1 MTEQFRW
8 DGVHLSL
15 ALLDAVAND
24 LKAKGHVPG
33 TARFNFMIHA
43 VIIRYF
49 LGDEWFE
56 AHLLPD
62 AHPNSYLRPDF
73 SVADVD
79 PKYSVRTL
87 ELAEMLLNLQFV
99 SGFRRC
105 LEHLAL
111 KQIQSGLA
119 ELEIGQ
125 VLRSRGVPFRYVE
138 DGEDTTVDIVF
149 ALPTGAD
156 ALAEI
161 KCKEADTPYSDATLT
176 RALTKA
182 RQQIGKGNQGMVF
195 VKVPS
200 AWVEVVQASAR
211 ERPDIKLPPAIVEAA
226 KAAMRASSRIKKIIF
241 YIAHYAYDPD
251 WGLSST
257 HVTMEM
263 SNPENSEPWVP
274 DLLGAY
280 PLGAWIRMPVL
291 AKRWTE

>member
-1 MTEQFRW
+1 MVKQFRW
-8 DGVHLSL
+8 DGSHLTL
-15 ALLDAVAND
+15 AHLDAIAKD
-24 LKAKGHVPG
+24 LKARGAVPG

-49 LGDEWFE
+49 LGEEWFE

-79 PKYSVRTL
+79 PSYSVRTL

-99 SGFRRC
+99 GGFRRC

-111 KQIQSGLA
+111 RQMQSGLA
-119 ELEIGQ
+119 ELQIGQ
-125 VLRSRGVPFRYVE
+125 VLWSRGVPFRYVE
-138 DGEDTTVDIVF
+138 EDEETTVDIVF
-149 ALPTGAD
+149 ALPSGAD
-156 ALAEI
+156 AFAEI
-161 KCKEADTPYSDATLT
+161 KCKEADTPYSDATLA

-182 RQQIGKGNQGMVF
+182 RQQIGKGNEGVVF
-195 VKVPS
+195 VKVPG
-200 AWVEVVQASAR
+200 AWVDVVQASAR
-211 ERPDIKLPPAIVEAA
+211 MRPDIQLPAPIVETA

-241 YIAHYAYDPD
+241 YVAHHAYDPD

-263 SNPENSEPWVP
+263 SNPQNSEPWIA

-280 PLGAWIRMPVL
+280 DPGRWLRMPEL
-291 AKRWTE
+291 SMRWA

>member
-1 MTEQFRW
+1 
-8 DGVHLSL
+8 
-15 ALLDAVAND
+15 
-24 LKAKGHVPG
+24 VPG
-33 TARFNFMIHA
+33 TALFNFTIHA

-62 AHPNSYLRPDF
+62 AHPNSYLRPDV
-73 SVADVD
+73 SAADVD
-79 PKYSVRTL
+79 PSYSFRTL

-99 SGFRRC
+99 GGFRRC

-111 KQIQSGLA
+111 KQIQSGFA
-119 ELEIGQ
+119 ELQIGQ
-125 VLRSRGVPFRYVE
+125 VLWSRGVPFRYVE
-138 DGEDTTVDIVF
+138 DGEDTTVDIIF
-149 ALPTGAD
+149 ALPDGAD

-161 KCKEADTPYSDATLT
+161 KCKEADTPYSDATLS

-182 RQQIGKGNQGMVF
+182 RQQIGKGNEGVVF
-195 VKVPS
+195 VKVPG
-200 AWVEVVQASAR
+200 AWVDVAQASAR
-211 ERPDIKLPPAIVEAA
+211 ERPDIQLPGPIVETA

-241 YIAHYAYDPD
+241 YVAHHAYDPA

-263 SNPENSEPWVP
+263 SNPQNSERWVK

-280 PLGAWIRMPVL
+280 DPGRWIRMPEL
-291 AKRWTE
+291 SQRWVD